1 MPEGD
6 TVLAAANSLHQ
17 ILSGHTLVTGNLNWP
32 SAPPNGL
39 AGRTIV
45 EVGAYAKHM
54 LMRLDDGRT
63 LRTHL
68 RMDGAWR
75 IVRPTAR
82 EATQVSGH
90 VRAVLGTNEWTAL
103 GYRLGLLDVFP
114 TEREAEMLVHMG
126 PDILADSSVPTP
138 LLKRTAAE
146 PQLRLAPRYAD
157 ERLRVPPSSLA
168 ERDLQVQSL
177 GTIRYPACQTGGRE
191 TEVTDYGW
199 RVGIARFEE
208 VPEERRI
215 GETLLDQTI
224 VSGIGTIHMAEALFS
239 VQVSPWCPVGE
250 VDVPRL
256 LATARANMVRS
267 SLNYPKGRVIHVH
280 SRAGQQC
287 HRCGHIIEVAEVGP
301 ELKRRPAFFCPHCQ
315 PA

>member
-6 TVLAAANSLHQ
+6 TVLAAANNLHQ
-17 ILSGHTLVTGNLNWP
+17 LLVGQPLVVGDLNWP
-32 SAPPNGL
+32 SAPAEGL
-39 AGRTIV
+39 KGHTIV

-68 RMDGAWR
+68 RMDGTWR

-82 EATQVSGH
+82 EARQVSGY
-90 VRAVLGTNEWTAL
+90 VRAVLGTSQWTAL

-114 TEREAEMLVHMG
+114 TEREAETLAHMG

-157 ERLRVPPSSLA
+157 ERLRRPPSSLA
-168 ERDLQVQSL
+168 EQVAREL
-177 GTIRYPACQTGGRE
+177 AAGTIRYPAQQSGGRNA
-191 TEVTDYGW
+191 EVTDYGW
-199 RVGIARFEE
+199 RIGIARFAE
-208 VPEERRI
+208 VPPERGI
-215 GETLLDQTI
+215 GETLLDQT
-224 VSGIGTIHMAEALFS
+224 VVAGIGTIHMAEALFATG
-239 VQVSPWCPVGE
+239 VNPWRTVGD

-315 PA
+315 PN

>member
-6 TVLAAANSLHQ
+6 TVLAAANNLHQ
-17 ILSGHTLVTGNLNWP
+17 LLSGQPLVVGDLNWP
-32 SAPPNGL
+32 SAPPQGL
-39 AGRTIV
+39 SGCTIV

-75 IVRPTAR
+75 IVRPAAR
-82 EATQVSGH
+82 EARQVSGY
-90 VRAVLGTNEWTAL
+90 VRAVLGTSQWTAL

-114 TEREAEMLVHMG
+114 TEREAETLAHMG
-126 PDILADSSVPTP
+126 PDILADASVPTP

-146 PQLRLAPRYAD
+146 PLLRLAPRYAH
-157 ERLRVPPSSLA
+157 EKLHVPQRSIAEQEAQELA
-168 ERDLQVQSL
+168 A
-177 GTIRYPACQTGGRE
+177 GTIRYPAQQAGGRD
-191 TEVTDYGW
+191 TEVSDYGW
-199 RVGIARFEE
+199 RVGIARFAQ
-208 VPEERRI
+208 VPPERGI
-215 GETLLDQTI
+215 GETLLDQTV
-224 VSGIGTIHMAEALFS
+224 VSGIGTIHMAEALFALGI
-239 VQVSPWCPVGE
+239 SPWRAVGE
-250 VDVPRL
+250 VEIPKL

-267 SLNYPKGRVIHVH
+267 TLDYPKGRVIHVH

-287 HRCGHIIEVAEVGP
+287 HRCGHTLEVADVGP

-315 PA
+315 KN